1 MGTYP
6 VQVAGHTV
14 TYDAERD
21 LYFADVR
28 IDPHQDY
35 WPFIRLALC
44 RYQPNSISRCELS
57 HVVIADFAQLAPTR
71 TAQVVYGTDP
81 AQVTL
86 SVSGT
91 TYSKSSMGATESKF
105 VASDR
110 EHLTVTL
117 EHADP
122 GASDDPRTWVAVSD
136 YPPVDLKRNL
146 TYKTTG
152 MWSVALQVP
161 ALRREGE
168 YRLAIRE
175 YERFDQTTAVGT
187 TTNYAMADRLVY
199 AETMPLKATGLL
211 M

>member
-1 MGTYP
+1 MHARSTRVLRSVWGP
-6 VQVAGHTV
+6 EHSRFLMVAAGNTMNREPPGAAVHGATR
-14 TYDAERD
+14 AM
-21 LYFADVR
+21 
-28 IDPHQDY
+28 
-35 WPFIRLALC
+35 
-44 RYQPNSISRCELS
+44 
-57 HVVIADFAQLAPTR
+57 APTR

-91 TYSKSSMGATESKF
+91 TYSKSSMGAAEPKF

-136 YPPVDLKRNL
+136 YPSVDLKRNL

-152 MWSVALQVP
+152 MWSAALQVP

-187 TTNYAMADRLVY
+187 TTNYAMADRLIY
-199 AETMPLKATGLL
+199 AETMPLKAT
-211 M
+211 